1 MAFSNTVSQ
10 TVFTTRK
17 VVDHAFR
24 RCKLPPEAISS
35 EMIEMAQDLLYMYLS
50 ALTNRGLQ
58 LWAIDRIILPL
69 YEAQV
74 VVTLPLGTVD
84 VLNANLRTLSVLQ
97 PKNTTETASAYSA
110 EFYTQTQVTTV
121 GVLFDG
127 PSVAYNIQVSNDG
140 AAWTTV
146 KSVADPDLIT
156 GHWNWTDIDGALDYL
171 YCRVTAPSGTLDQS
185 QVVFGNTPTEIP
197 IARLN
202 RDDYM
207 NLPNKTFQGRP
218 LQYWLNRSINQ
229 PEMNLWPAPQA
240 QFTTAQITAYT
251 KRYVMDVGSL
261 TQELE
266 IPQRWYDAVVYRLA
280 SKLAD
285 ELPQVPDTW
294 AVILDQKAER
304 AQLEAEAEERD
315 DSPIY
320 LRPNIAVYT
329 R

>member
-1 MAFSNTVSQ
+1 VAFSNTVSE

-17 VVDHAFR
+17 VIDHAFR
-24 RCKLPPEAISS
+24 RCKLPPQAVTS
-35 EMIEMAQDLLYMYLS
+35 EMLDMALDLLYLYLS

-58 LWAIDRIILPL
+58 LWAIDRVILPL

-84 VLNANLRTLSVLQ
+84 VLNANLRTLSILQ
-97 PKNTTETASAYSA
+97 PKNTTETTTAYSA

-127 PSVAYNIQVSNDG
+127 VSTAYNIQVSNDG

-146 KSVADPDLIT
+146 QAVANPDLVA
-156 GHWNWTDIDGALDYL
+156 GQWNWTDIDGALDYL
-171 YCRVTAPSGTLDQS
+171 YCRVVAATGTLNQS

-218 LQYWLNRSINQ
+218 LQYWLNRTINQ
-229 PEMNLWPAPQA
+229 PEMNLWPAPQE

-251 KRYVMDVGSL
+251 KRYVMDVGSM

-266 IPQRWYDAVVYRLA
+266 IPQRWYNAIVYRLA
-280 SKLAD
+280 SLIAD
-285 ELPQVPDTW
+285 ETPQVPDTW

-304 AQLEAEAEERD
+304 AQLEAETEERD